1 MKTIAQQL
9 NVKEFPFIIKDSNGK
24 EIYRE
29 ESNGGWVRHEYDSS
43 NREIYHENSAGD
55 WIKKEYDSK
64 GDRIYYES
72 SYGTV
77 IDNRPKTDVQKAIE
91 LLTKEG
97 LIVDGKILK
106 N

>member
-9 NVKEFPFIIKDSNGK
+9 NVKRFPFEIKDSNGK
-24 EIYRE
+24 RIYRE

-43 NREIYHENSAGD
+43 NREILLENFAGD
-55 WIKKEYDSK
+55 WIKKEYDSE
-64 GDRIYYES
+64 GNQIYYES
-72 SYGTV
+72 SYGTI
-77 IDNRPKTDVQKAIE
+77 IDNRPKTEIQKAID

-106 N
+106 Q